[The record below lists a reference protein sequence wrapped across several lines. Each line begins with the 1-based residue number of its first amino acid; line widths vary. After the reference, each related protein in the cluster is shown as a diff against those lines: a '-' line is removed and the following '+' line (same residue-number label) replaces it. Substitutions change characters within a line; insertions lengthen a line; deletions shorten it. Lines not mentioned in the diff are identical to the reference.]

1 MNHRVS
7 KSSFASRLSIF
18 LLTVGLS
25 TSTLFAQYPQIPQ
38 EEEEAAREFMVK
50 VKRHNEA
57 AWEKALPIVEKEAR
71 EGRPY
76 IPWAGIP
83 KALPQASIPAFP
95 GAEGGGM
102 FTPGGRGGKVFVV
115 TSLEDEGP
123 GTFREACEAGGARIV
138 VFNVA
143 GIIRLEK
150 PISIRAP
157 YITIAGQ
164 TAPGDGVVIAGESV
178 DIDTHDVIIRHMRFR
193 RGEVNV
199 HRRDDAVSGDAIG
212 NIIVDHTSASWGL
225 DESLSLYRNM
235 WSPEPQRH
243 PDRSPEKLPTVNITV
258 QNSIIAETLDIYNH
272 AFGSTFGGLN
282 STMARNLFANNVARN
297 PSVGMWGDFSF
308 VNNVLFNW
316 WNRTVDGG
324 DYRSMWNLINNYYKP
339 GPITPEEGDIRH
351 RIAKPEK
358 GSIDSVIYGRVYA
371 HGNLIEGN
379 ESVSED
385 NWAGG
390 IQLGIPF
397 EEAKKHFEYMRSQ
410 SPFPMADV
418 RILTAKEAFNWV
430 LDNAG
435 ATIPRR
441 DAVDERIVK
450 QVKTGIIEY
459 TDGLE
464 TKDSKYVKRRLPADS
479 YKKGIITDIH
489 QVGGYPEYR
498 GEPYQDTDG
507 DGMPDWW
514 EIKYGLNPNDPTD
527 ANGDINGDGYTN
539 IEKFINGIDPETK
552 IDWKN
557 LQFNYDTLQGK
568 GSLHP

>member
-1 MNHRVS
+1 MKINT
-7 KSSFASRLSIF
+7 KKLF
-18 LLTVGLS
+18 LL
-25 TSTLFAQYPQIPQ
+25 LFILAPAYILAQYPLIPV
-38 EEEEAAREFMVK
+38 EEEEKGAAFMK
-50 VKRHNEA
+50 EVKRHSDEA
-57 AWEKALPIVEKEAR
+57 WAKALPIVEKEAR

-83 KALPQASIPAFP
+83 KALPQAEIPAFP

-102 FTPGGRGGKVFVV
+102 FTLGGRGGKVYVV
-115 TSLEDEGP
+115 TSLADSGP
-123 GTFREACEAGGARIV
+123 GTFREACEAGGARMV

-143 GIIRLEK
+143 GMIRLET
-150 PISIRAP
+150 PVSIRAP

-199 HRRDDAVSGDAIG
+199 ARRDDAVGGDAIG
-212 NIIVDHTSASWGL
+212 NIIIDHTSASWGL

-235 WSPEPQRH
+235 WSPEPNRH
-243 PDRSPEKLPTVNITV
+243 PDRSPEKQPTVNITI
-258 QNSIIAETLDIYNH
+258 QNSIIAETLDLYNH

-316 WNRTVDGG
+316 WNRTLDGG
-324 DYRSMWNLINNYYKP
+324 DYRSMWNIINNYYKP
-339 GPITPEEGDIRH
+339 GPITPENDPVRY
-351 RIAKPEK
+351 RIAKSEK
-358 GSIDSVIYGRVYA
+358 GSIDATIFARIYA
-371 HGNLIEGN
+371 HGNKIHDNKLI
-379 ESVSED
+379 SDD

-390 IQLGIPF
+390 IQLGMPH
-397 EEAKKHFEYMRSQ
+397 EEAMEYFGQVRMK

-418 RILTAKEAFNWV
+418 TIMPAQEALGWV
-430 LDNAG
+430 MDHAG
-435 ATIPRR
+435 ATIPKR

-450 QVKTGIIEY
+450 QVRTGIIAYKE
-459 TDGLE
+459 GLD

-479 YKKGIITDIH
+479 YKKGIITNVN
-489 QVGGYPEYR
+489 QVGGYPEYK
-498 GEPYQDTDG
+498 GTPYNDTDS

-514 EIKYGLNPNDPTD
+514 EEKHGLNPNDPADTH
-527 ANGDINGDGYTN
+527 GDINGDGYTN

-552 IDWKN
+552 VDWRN
-557 LQFNYDTLQGK
+557 LQFNFDTLREK
-568 GSLHP
+568 EYLHPQQ

>member
-1 MNHRVS
+1 M
-7 KSSFASRLSIF
+7 RL
-18 LLTVGLS
+18 VKRG
-25 TSTLFAQYPQIPQ
+25 TLFLAMALAIPALVNAQYPQVPA
-38 EEEEAAREFMVK
+38 EEQDKGKVFMEEVQ
-50 VKRHNEA
+50 RHKEA
-57 AWEKALPIVEKEAR
+57 AWAKALPIIEKEAK

-83 KALPQASIPAFP
+83 KALPQANIPAFP

-102 FTPGGRGGKVFVV
+102 FTPGGRGGKVYVV

-123 GTFREACEAGGARIV
+123 GTFREACEAGGARVV

-150 PISIRAP
+150 PISIQAP

-178 DIDTHDVIIRHMRFR
+178 DIDTHDVIIRHTRFR

-199 HRRDDAVSGDAIG
+199 LRRDDAVSGDAIG
-212 NIIVDHTSASWGL
+212 NIIIDHTSASWGL

-235 WSPEPQRH
+235 WSPEPDRH

-258 QNSIIAETLDIYNH
+258 QNSIISETLDLYNH

-297 PSVGMWGDFSF
+297 PSVGMWGDLSF

-316 WNRTVDGG
+316 WNRTLDGG

-339 GPITPEEGDIRH
+339 GPITPEDSPLRY

-358 GSIDSVIYGRVYA
+358 GSIDATIFGRIYA
-371 HGNLIEGN
+371 HGNKIHDN
-379 ESVSED
+379 QQVSDD

-390 IQLGIPF
+390 IQLGMPH
-397 EEAKKHFEYMRSQ
+397 EEAVEYFDHVRSRT
-410 SPFPMADV
+410 PFPMAMV
-418 RILTAKEAFNWV
+418 KIMPAQEAFEWV
-430 LDNAG
+430 LNNAG

-441 DAVDERIVK
+441 DAVDERVVK
-450 QVKTGIIEY
+450 QARTGIIEY
-459 TDGLE
+459 EEGLDAI
-464 TKDSKYVKRRLPADS
+464 DSKYVKRRLPADS
-479 YKKGIITDIH
+479 YKKGIITNID
-489 QVGGYPEYR
+489 QVGGYPEYK
-498 GEPYQDTDG
+498 GTPYQDSDS

-514 EIKYGLNPNDPTD
+514 EIKYGLDPNDPSD

-552 IDWKN
+552 IDWTN
-557 LQFNYDTLQGK
+557 LLFNYDTLQEK
-568 GSLHP
+568 GYLHK

>member
-1 MNHRVS
+1 MKINT
-7 KSSFASRLSIF
+7 KKLF
-18 LLTVGLS
+18 LL
-25 TSTLFAQYPQIPQ
+25 LFILAPAYILAQYPLIPV
-38 EEEEAAREFMVK
+38 EEEEKGAAFMK
-50 VKRHNEA
+50 EVKRHSDEA
-57 AWEKALPIVEKEAR
+57 WAKALPIVEKEAR

-83 KALPQASIPAFP
+83 KALPQAEIPAFP

-102 FTPGGRGGKVFVV
+102 FTPGGRGGKVYVV
-115 TSLEDEGP
+115 TSLADSGP
-123 GTFREACEAGGARIV
+123 GTFREACEAGGARMV

-143 GIIRLEK
+143 GMIRLET
-150 PISIRAP
+150 PVSIRAP

-199 HRRDDAVSGDAIG
+199 TRRDDAVGGDAIG
-212 NIIVDHTSASWGL
+212 NIIIDHTSASWGL

-235 WSPEPQRH
+235 WSPEPNRH
-243 PDRSPEKLPTVNITV
+243 PDRSPEKLPTVNITI
-258 QNSIIAETLDIYNH
+258 QNSIIAETLDLYNH

-316 WNRTVDGG
+316 WNRTLDGG
-324 DYRSMWNLINNYYKP
+324 DYRSMWNIINNYYKP
-339 GPITPEEGDIRH
+339 GPITPENDPVRY
-351 RIAKPEK
+351 RIAKSEK
-358 GSIDSVIYGRVYA
+358 GSIDATIFARIYA
-371 HGNLIEGN
+371 QGNKIHDNKLI
-379 ESVSED
+379 SDD

-390 IQLGIPF
+390 IQLGMPH
-397 EEAKKHFEYMRSQ
+397 EKATEYFGKVRMK

-418 RILTAKEAFNWV
+418 RIMPAQEAFEWV
-430 LDNAG
+430 LDHAG
-435 ATIPRR
+435 ATIPKR

-450 QVKTGIIEY
+450 QVRTGIIAYKE
-459 TDGLE
+459 GLDA
-464 TKDSKYVKRRLPADS
+464 KDSKYVKRRLPADS
-479 YKKGIITDIH
+479 YKKGIITNVN
-489 QVGGYPEYR
+489 QVGGYPEYK
-498 GEPYQDTDG
+498 GTPYKDTDS

-514 EIKYGLNPNDPTD
+514 EEKHGLNPNDPADTH
-527 ANGDINGDGYTN
+527 GDINGDGYTN

-552 IDWKN
+552 VDWRN
-557 LQFNYDTLQGK
+557 LQFNFDTLREK
-568 GSLHP
+568 GHLHPQQ